1 MHMEQQITLSED
13 RLADHDIQCILMQG
27 DNVQWTINFGLL
39 WLFFCS

>member
-27 DNVQWTINFGLL
+27 ITYNGQ
-39 WLFFCS
+39 